1 MIRYSLKCRQGH
13 EFESWFQSGAAFDK
27 LNAAG
32 HVSCAA
38 CGDAEVEKAI
48 MAPGVPA
55 KKNSRDAQPPILSG
69 PATPA
74 EEALK
79 ELRQKIETNSDYV
92 GREFAREARRIHDG
106 ESDTRAI
113 YGEAS
118 ATEAKSLV
126 EDGIPVMPIPWMT
139 RRNG

>member
-13 EFESWFQSGAAFDK
+13 EFDSWFQSGAAFDRLK
-27 LNAAG
+27 AAG
-32 HVSCAA
+32 HVACAI
-38 CGDAEVEKAI
+38 CGDQEVSKAI

-55 KKNSRDAQPPILSG
+55 KRNAREA
-69 PATPA
+69 ATPHLSQPASPA
-74 EEALK
+74 EAALR
-79 ELRQKIETNSDYV
+79 ELRRKIEANSDYV
-92 GREFAREARRIHDG
+92 GRDFAKEARRIHDG
-106 ESDTRAI
+106 ESDARAI

-126 EDGIPVMPIPWMT
+126 EDGVPVMPIPWMT